1 MPDTPRSLSLGRGE
15 GIYLEAS
22 SGLFAFRFSH
32 QPAHLP
38 PLTEAEGGWRGYD
51 WLPWTPGTLQVA
63 LHFVAKVMAVIPE
76 LRCFLLGDDSRC
88 RRRLKKKKNCVQDCV
103 SVPSLSLS
111 ELPNV
116 WVLKV

>member
-51 WLPWTPGTLQVA
+51 WLPWIPGTLQVA

-76 LRCFLLGDDSRC
+76 LRCFLLADDSRC
-88 RRRLKKKKNCVQDCV
+88 RRRQKKKKLCARLYISPIAV
-103 SVPSLSLS
+103 SVRAA
-111 ELPNV
+111 
-116 WVLKV
+116 